1 MIKTYHDRKEESS
14 KRLQLRSACGTFTN
28 IISDGTNCS
37 RFEAEVITAKAK
49 EVFQLGEHSEHNT
62 YQTGQ
67 MKWRA
72 ICEHEPPGK
81 KLSECTYKA
90 IVLTVHNIEEDA
102 ETLRDYDRTA
112 KRGQQILRM
121 TTEALDQ
128 GTLLTME
135 DLAHILD
142 CDEKTIRMDIKR
154 YQKKHDIIIP
164 TRGNKKDIGPGV
176 THREKTVELFIQGK
190 DPLTIARELKHSL
203 KAVERYISTFCRVIY
218 CYSEVL
224 NTLKTALIVGISVA
238 LVNKY
243 LELKAKY
250 WNKEEYRERLE
261 EISERGSGFWKFY
274 DSKKKPGRIT
284 RRKR

>member
-14 KRLQLRSACGTFTN
+14 KRFQLRSACGAFTN
-28 IISDGTNCS
+28 IINDGTNCS
-37 RFEAEVITAKAK
+37 RFEAEVITKKAK
-49 EVFQLGEHSEHNT
+49 EIFQLGEHSEHNT

-81 KLSECTYKA
+81 KLKECVYKS
-90 IVLTVHNIEEDA
+90 IVLTVHNIEEDG
-102 ETLRDYDRTA
+102 ETLKNYSRTA

-121 TTEALDQ
+121 TYEALNQ
-128 GTLLTME
+128 GTLLTIE
-135 DLAHILD
+135 DLALILD
-142 CDEKTIRMDIKR
+142 CDEKTIRTDIKN
-154 YQKKHDIIIP
+154 YQKEHNIIVP

-176 THREKTVELFIQGK
+176 THREKVVELFIQGK

-203 KAVERYISTFCRVIY
+203 KAVERYISAFSRVMY
-218 CYSEVL
+218 CYSEVP

-243 LELKAKY
+243 IELKEKY
-250 WNKEEYRERLE
+250 WNKKEYRERLE
-261 EISERGSGFWKFY
+261 EIYERGSQFWKQL
-274 DSKKKPGRIT
+274 DSKKNSGRIT
-284 RRKR
+284 RRKK